1 MSGGIQILVKLE
13 ILECNQFSN
22 YDSNLEALDISLF
35 THQKALT
42 MLASYS
48 TVLLNATILQ
58 HPLLLEVDSLLDI
71 NNVSNIL
78 DAMQTNHFPLKL
90 RDLMILTLSNFL
102 EKK

>member
-1 MSGGIQILVKLE
+1 
-13 ILECNQFSN
+13 
-22 YDSNLEALDISLF
+22 
-35 THQKALT
+35 

-48 TVLLNATILQ
+48 TVLLYATILQ

-90 RDLMILTLSNFL
+90 RDLMILTLSNF
-102 EKK
+102 

>member
-1 MSGGIQILVKLE
+1 MTNFPI
-13 ILECNQFSN
+13 